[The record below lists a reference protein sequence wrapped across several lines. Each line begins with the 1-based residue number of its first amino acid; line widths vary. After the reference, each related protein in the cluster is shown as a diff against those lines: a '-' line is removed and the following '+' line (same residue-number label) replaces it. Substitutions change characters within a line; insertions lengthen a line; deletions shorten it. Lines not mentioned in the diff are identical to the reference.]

1 METVEFKKSVA
12 REYFEAIVLAVVLAL
27 FFRTFVI
34 EAFKIPS
41 SSMEDNL
48 LVGDHLLV
56 NKFAY
61 APTIFEWEKKLLPVR
76 DVQRTDVIV
85 FKYPEEPSRNFI
97 KRVIGLGN
105 ETVEIRERQVHVNGK
120 AIQEPYKI
128 HKSDLD
134 PDLAGLM
141 SDNFEPRSV
150 PEGYYFALGDNRDN
164 SKDSRSWGFVP
175 RDYIKGRGFII
186 YWSFDGCARYV
197 RAGLSNC
204 PQNLSPTMAESLENV
219 AHTVINFIR
228 DTRWKRFFKIIR

>member
-27 FFRTFVI
+27 FFRTFIV

-48 LVGDHLLV
+48 LIGDHILV

-61 APTIFEWEKKLLPVR
+61 APTMFPWEKKILPIR
-76 DVQRTDVIV
+76 DVNRGQVIV

-105 ETVEIRERQVHVNGK
+105 EVVEIRNRQVYINGK
-120 AIQEPYKI
+120 PIEEPYKV
-128 HKSDLD
+128 HKSDLQ
-134 PDLAGLM
+134 PDLVGLM
-141 SDNFEPRSV
+141 SDNFEPVTV

-164 SKDSRSWGFVP
+164 SKDSRAWGFVP
-175 RDYIKGRGFII
+175 KDYIKGRAFIV
-186 YWSFDGCARYV
+186 YWSFDG
-197 RAGLSNC
+197 
-204 PQNLSPTMAESLENV
+204 PQNIGPSTMGENLRHI
-219 AHTVINFIR
+219 AHIVVNFIP
-228 DTRWKRFFKIIR
+228 DTRWERFFKIIR